1 MGEDVKLMAE
11 WLRKG
16 ATMLSEHCPACNS
29 PLFKLHEEVWCAK
42 CNRRVVI
49 IKKEEEAPKITG
61 PMLLASTEETVLT
74 KVQEITTKIKTE
86 QDPERLQQLGNLLST
101 WLEALEKLKKIQR
114 AT

>member
-11 WLRKG
+11 WLRRG

-42 CNRRVVI
+42 CNKRVII
-49 IKKEEEAPKITG
+49 IKKGEETPKIAG
-61 PMLLASTEETVLT
+61 PMVLASVEETVLT
-74 KVQEITTKIKTE
+74 KVQEIATKIKME
-86 QDPERLQQLGNLLST
+86 EDPERLQQFGNLLST
-101 WLEALEKLKKIQR
+101 WLEALEKVKKIQK